1 MSVTT
6 ILLPIFVHVAFVFML
21 MFRDWRPG
29 QSVNE
34 RGVIWQDELAV
45 AVLFYVLTI
54 CAWQTRRADILF
66 VILAS
71 IFVALRIIG
80 GLGYGPANP
89 PSQRNILLVASVFL
103 LAVMWAIYAIRI
115 LLALG

>member
-21 MFRDWRPG
+21 MFRDWRAAP
-29 QSVNE
+29 SVNE
-34 RGVIWQDELAV
+34 RAGTWREEIAV

-66 VILAS
+66 LVLAS

-80 GLGYGPANP
+80 GLGYDPASA
-89 PSQRNILLVASVFL
+89 PSQRNILLASVVL

-115 LLALG
+115 LLELG

>member
-29 QSVNE
+29 PSVNE
-34 RGVIWQDELAV
+34 RAGAWRDELAI

-66 VILAS
+66 VVLAA

-80 GLGYGPANP
+80 GLWYGPTHP
-89 PSQRNILLVASVFL
+89 PSQRNILLIASVFL